1 MRGVRPEKLFWL
13 LCSFIESHTVLKRN
27 DAISGAV
34 NNHDWHWRDGGNPVG
49 SFVIIGYRQA
59 EGDLER
65 PGELEGT
72 EFFFG
77 DVSEAREGAVENDS
91 VQFGSLVSLHPFAGQ
106 GYAQGAAE
114 ALA

>member
-1 MRGVRPEKLFWL
+1 
-13 LCSFIESHTVLKRN
+13 
-27 DAISGAV
+27 
-34 NNHDWHWRDGGNPVG
+34 VG

-65 PGELEGT
+65 PGEPEGT

-77 DVSEAREGAVENDS
+77 DVPEAREGAVENDS

-114 ALA
+114 ALAQDVEWAVTLGVALGQPAQAGFYVVQGAFYVWCAGGLAIAP